1 MEELWRGTL
10 YPARLPVFHRILPA
24 EELADRIRWFWIPE
38 WNLAPGRVSRQE
50 ILPFPALNLVVQPDG
65 VTLSGPAT
73 RRSFRDL
80 SGQGWAVGML
90 LRPAAVPVFT
100 QDPGSLRDIEIPF
113 DAPELLAAVSAAM
126 SHGAEPDEQDGKDQD
141 DDGGASRR
149 RTAAVA
155 AAARWLEDSVPAPSP
170 DALLANRLEDLI
182 QADAALIRVE
192 QAAEQLGVSVRTVQ
206 RLARRHVGLPPL
218 AMIRRYRL
226 QEAAERVRL
235 NPETPIADI
244 AAELGYADQAH
255 LAAAFREVLGF
266 TASSYRRS
274 AGGVIILPSV
284 PVLVPCP
291 KYRAPGCTNVA
302 CLQSP
307 DP

>member
-1 MEELWRGTL
+1 MEEQWRGTL

-24 EELADRIRWFWIPE
+24 EALSDRVRWFWIPE
-38 WNLAPGRVSRQE
+38 WNLAPGRMSRQE
-50 ILPFPALNLVVQPDG
+50 LLPFPALNLVVQPDG

-80 SGQGWAVGML
+80 SGRGWAVGML
-90 LRPAAVPVFT
+90 LRPAAVPVFV
-100 QDPGSLRDIEIPF
+100 QDPGSLRDIEIPVE
-113 DAPELLAAVSAAM
+113 APELLTAVSAALSGGTDSDGTM
-126 SHGAEPDEQDGKDQD
+126 RDEQIRTDQD

-149 RTAAVA
+149 AAAVV
-155 AAARWLEDSVPAPSP
+155 AAARWLEVRVPVPNA

-182 QADAALIRVE
+182 QSDPSLMRVE
-192 QAAEQLGVSVRTVQ
+192 QAAEQLGVSVRTIQ

-235 NPETPIADI
+235 SPSTPIADI

-255 LAAAFREVLGF
+255 LASAFREILGF

-274 AGGVIILPSV
+274 AGGS
-284 PVLVPCP
+284 
-291 KYRAPGCTNVA
+291 
-302 CLQSP
+302 
-307 DP
+307 